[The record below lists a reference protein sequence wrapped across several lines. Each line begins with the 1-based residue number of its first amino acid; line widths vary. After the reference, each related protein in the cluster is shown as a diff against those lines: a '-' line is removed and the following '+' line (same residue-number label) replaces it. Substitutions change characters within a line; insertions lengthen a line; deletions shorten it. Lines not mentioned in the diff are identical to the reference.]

1 MSRVSPQELPV
12 RNRVAALLFAFFPA
26 LAFAQAFPAK
36 PILLVVPFSPGAA
49 NDFLARTLAAEAKD
63 GLGAIVVENKPGAN
77 GNIGAEFV
85 RRAPA
90 DGHTL
95 LIAPNAFVI
104 LAAMPPQPF
113 DFAKDF
119 SPVVLATALPFY
131 LVVNQEALPARNVR
145 ELIEFAKARPGKLS
159 YASAGNGSPHQLAME
174 LLKLQ
179 TGIDVTHVPYKG
191 MGQGVVDLLAGRTQ
205 MTITGFPSVAGHM
218 KGGKLRVLATAGSR
232 RSPLQ
237 PDVPTIAETGV
248 PGYEMDSWLGILAPA
263 GTPRPVIDKIN
274 GELNRA
280 LALPQV
286 KEKLAAQGLDVLGG
300 TPQQFAG
307 VIRADY
313 ERYVRVVKA
322 SNIKPD

>member
-1 MSRVSPQELPV
+1 M
-12 RNRVAALLFAFFPA
+12 RNRLLAALLA
-26 LAFAQAFPAK
+26 LLPTFAFAQSAPSR
-36 PILLVVPFSPGAA
+36 PIQLIVPFSPGAA
-49 NDFLARTLAAEAKD
+49 NDFLARTLAAEVKD
-63 GLGAIVVENKPGAN
+63 SLGAVVVENKPGAN
-77 GNIGAEFV
+77 GNIAAEFV

-113 DFAKDF
+113 DFVKDF
-119 SPVVLATALPFY
+119 APVVLATALPFY

-145 ELIEFAKARPGKLS
+145 ELIEFAKGRPGQLS

-191 MGQGVVDLLAGRTQ
+191 MGQGAVDLLAGRVQ
-205 MTITGFPSVAGHM
+205 MTITGYPAVAGHM
-218 KGGKLRVLATAGSR
+218 KGGKLRLLATAGSR

-237 PDVPTIAETGV
+237 PDVPTIAEAGV
-248 PGYEMDSWLGILAPA
+248 PGYEMDSWLGVLAPA

-280 LALPQV
+280 LAVPQV
-286 KEKLAAQGLDVLGG
+286 KEKLAAQGLDVVGG
-300 TPQQFAG
+300 TPQEFRR
-307 VIRADY
+307 VINADY
-313 ERYVRVVKA
+313 EKWSRVVKA
-322 SNIKPD
+322 ANIKPD

>member
-1 MSRVSPQELPV
+1 M
-12 RNRVAALLFAFFPA
+12 RNRLLAALLA
-26 LAFAQAFPAK
+26 LLPTFAFAQSAPSR
-36 PILLVVPFSPGAA
+36 PIQLIVPFSPGAA
-49 NDFLARTLAAEAKD
+49 NDFLARTLAAEVKD
-63 GLGAIVVENKPGAN
+63 SLGAVVVENKPGAN
-77 GNIGAEFV
+77 GNIAAEFV

-113 DFAKDF
+113 DFVKDF
-119 SPVVLATALPFY
+119 APVVLATALPFY

-145 ELIEFAKARPGKLS
+145 ELIEFAKGRPGQLS

-191 MGQGVVDLLAGRTQ
+191 MGQGAVDLLAGRVQ
-205 MTITGFPSVAGHM
+205 MTITGYPAVAGHM
-218 KGGKLRVLATAGSR
+218 KGGKLRLLATAGSR

-237 PDVPTIAETGV
+237 PDGPTIAEAGV
-248 PGYEMDSWLGILAPA
+248 PGYEMDSWLGVLAPA

-280 LALPQV
+280 LAVPQV
-286 KEKLAAQGLDVLGG
+286 KEKLAAQGLDVVGG
-300 TPQQFAG
+300 TPQEFRR
-307 VIRADY
+307 VINADY
-313 ERYVRVVKA
+313 EKWSRVVKA
-322 SNIKPD
+322 ANITPD

>member
-1 MSRVSPQELPV
+1 MC
-12 RNRVAALLFAFFPA
+12 NRVLLALFLLLPWSA
-26 LAFAQAFPAK
+26 LAQK
-36 PILLVVPFSPGAA
+36 PIQLIVPFSPGAA
-49 NDFLARTLAAEAKD
+49 NDFLARTLAAEMKD
-63 GLGAIVVENKPGAN
+63 SLGPVVVENKPGAN

-85 RRAPA
+85 RKAPA

-113 DFAKDF
+113 DFMREF
-119 SPVVLATALPFY
+119 SPIVLATALPFY
-131 LVVNQEALPARNVR
+131 LVVNQEAVAARNVR
-145 ELIEFAKARPGKLS
+145 ELIEFVRARPGKLS

-191 MGQGVVDLLAGRTQ
+191 MGQGVLDLIAGRTQ
-205 MTITGFPSVAGHM
+205 MTITGYPAVAGHM

-237 PDVPTIAETGV
+237 SDVPTIAEGGV
-248 PGYEMDSWLGILAPA
+248 PGYEMDSWLGLLAPA
-263 GTPRPVIDKIN
+263 GTPPAVIQRLN
-274 GELNRA
+274 AELNRA

-286 KEKLAAQGLDVLGG
+286 REKLAAQGLDVLGG
-300 TPQQFAG
+300 SPQQFAA
-307 VIRADY
+307 VIRADFDKWS
-313 ERYVRVVKA
+313 RVVKA
-322 SNIKPD
+322 ANIKAD

>member
-1 MSRVSPQELPV
+1 M
-12 RNRVAALLFAFFPA
+12 RNRLLAALLA
-26 LAFAQAFPAK
+26 LLPVFAFAQSSSSR
-36 PILLVVPFSPGAA
+36 PIQLIVPFSPGAA
-49 NDFLARTLAAEAKD
+49 NDFLARTLAAEVKD
-63 GLGAIVVENKPGAN
+63 SLGAVVVENKPGAN
-77 GNIGAEFV
+77 GNIAAEFV

-113 DFAKDF
+113 DFVKDF
-119 SPVVLATALPFY
+119 APVVLATALPFY
-131 LVVNQEALPARNVR
+131 LVVNQEAVPARNVR
-145 ELIEFAKARPGKLS
+145 ELIEFAKGRPGQLS

-191 MGQGVVDLLAGRTQ
+191 MGQGAVDLLAGRVQ
-205 MTITGFPSVAGHM
+205 MTITGYPAVAGHM
-218 KGGKLRVLATAGSR
+218 KGGKLRLLATAGSR

-237 PDVPTIAETGV
+237 PDVPTIAEAGV
-248 PGYEMDSWLGILAPA
+248 PGYEMDSWLGVLAPA

-280 LALPQV
+280 LAVPQV
-286 KEKLAAQGLDVLGG
+286 KEKLAAQGLDVVGG
-300 TPQQFAG
+300 TPQEFRR
-307 VIRADY
+307 VINADY
-313 ERYVRVVKA
+313 EKWSRVVKA
-322 SNIKPD
+322 ANIKPD

>member
-205 MTITGFPSVAGHM
+205 MTITGFPAVAGHM

>member
-1 MSRVSPQELPV
+1 M
-12 RNRVAALLFAFFPA
+12 RNRLL
-26 LAFAQAFPAK
+26 LAFLVLLLPGLAAAQNFPSK
-36 PILLVVPFSPGAA
+36 PIHLIVPFSPGAA
-49 NDFLARTLAAEAKD
+49 NDFLARTLAAELKD
-63 GLGAIVVENKPGAN
+63 SLGAIVVENKPGAN

-113 DFAKDF
+113 DFVTDF
-119 SPVVLATALPFY
+119 APVVLATALPFY
-131 LVVNQEALPARNVR
+131 LVVNQEAVPARNVR
-145 ELIEFAKARPGKLS
+145 ELIDFAKARPGKLS

-205 MTITGFPSVAGHM
+205 LTITGFPAVAGHM

-237 PDVPTIAETGV
+237 PDVPTIAEAGV
-248 PGYEMDSWLGILAPA
+248 PGYEMDSWLGVMAPA
-263 GTPRPVIDKIN
+263 GTQQAVLARLN
-274 GELNRA
+274 AELNRV
-280 LALPQV
+280 LGMPQV
-286 KEKLAAQGLDVLGG
+286 REKLAAQGLDVVGG
-300 TPQQFAG
+300 SSQDFAR
-307 VIRADY
+307 VIRADFDKF
-313 ERYVRVVKA
+313 VRVVKA
-322 SNIKPD
+322 GNIKPD